1 MKIVDY
7 LKDKSL
13 YLAVN
18 LMTFIIVA
26 TLMYFSNVST
36 VVIFMTWCIWFLPLL
51 IYIIIEYIKYKKYF
65 DNIENVL
72 KSLDKKYLLP
82 EVIEEPNSIIGEEVN
97 DILKEISRDMHEH
110 VKYYRNMQEEYREY
124 IEMWVHEIKTPIA
137 SSKLLIEN
145 NYNDLTRKIDI
156 QIDRIENFVEQVL
169 YYSRSDEVG
178 KDYIIKKV
186 ELLPLVKNVIRKNQ
200 RDFISKR
207 IRLQLG
213 ELNEVVYSDSKWIE
227 FILNQILINSIK
239 YSKGKDDKIQIES
252 KEISNTVVLTIE
264 DEGVG
269 IIERDLDRVFEKGF
283 TGENGR
289 KFGKSTGIGLYLC
302 KKLCNKLGLGLE
314 IQSEVNVGTK
324 ISIIFPKAENL
335 VET

>member
-72 KSLDKKYLLP
+72 KNLDKKYLLP
-82 EVIEEPNSIIGEEVN
+82 EVIEEPNSIIGEEIN

-314 IQSEVNVGTK
+314 IQSKVNVGTK

-335 VET
+335 IET

>member
-26 TLMYFSNVST
+26 ALMYFSNVST

-97 DILKEISRDMHEH
+97 DILKEISRDMHEQ

-145 NYNDLTRKIDI
+145 NYNGLTRKIDI

>member
-283 TGENGR
+283 TG
-289 KFGKSTGIGLYLC
+289 
-302 KKLCNKLGLGLE
+302 
-314 IQSEVNVGTK
+314 
-324 ISIIFPKAENL
+324 
-335 VET
+335 

>member
-1 MKIVDY
+1 M
-7 LKDKSL
+7 
-13 YLAVN
+13 
-18 LMTFIIVA
+18 
-26 TLMYFSNVST
+26 
-36 VVIFMTWCIWFLPLL
+36 
-51 IYIIIEYIKYKKYF
+51 
-65 DNIENVL
+65 
-72 KSLDKKYLLP
+72 
-82 EVIEEPNSIIGEEVN
+82 
-97 DILKEISRDMHEH
+97 
-110 VKYYRNMQEEYREY
+110 
-124 IEMWVHEIKTPIA
+124 
-137 SSKLLIEN
+137 
-145 NYNDLTRKIDI
+145 
-156 QIDRIENFVEQVL
+156 

-314 IQSEVNVGTK
+314 IQSKVNVGTK

-335 VET
+335 IET

>member
-65 DNIENVL
+65 DNIEDVL
-72 KSLDKKYLLP
+72 KNLDKKYLLP
-82 EVIEEPNSIIGEEVN
+82 EVIEEPNSIIGEEIN
-97 DILKEISRDMHEH
+97 DILKEISRDMHEQ

-178 KDYIIKKV
+178 KDYIIRKI
-186 ELLPLVKNVIRKNQ
+186 ELSQVVKNVIKKNQ

-207 IRLQLG
+207 ISLQLG
-213 ELNEVVYSDSKWIE
+213 DIDEIIYSDNKWIE
-227 FILNQILINSIK
+227 FILNQIIGNAIK
-239 YSKGKDDKIQIES
+239 YSKGKDDKIKIES
-252 KEISNTVVLTIE
+252 KEISNSVVLTIE

-335 VET
+335 IET

>member
-65 DNIENVL
+65 DNIEDVL
-72 KSLDKKYLLP
+72 KNLDKKYLLP

-314 IQSEVNVGTK
+314 IQSKVNVGTK

-335 VET
+335 IET

>member
-97 DILKEISRDMHEH
+97 DILKEISRYMREQ
-110 VKYYRNMQEEYREY
+110 VTYYRNMLEEYREY

-314 IQSEVNVGTK
+314 IQSKVNVGTK

-335 VET
+335 IET

>member
-1 MKIVDY
+1 MKIIDY

-13 YLAVN
+13 YLAMN

-65 DNIENVL
+65 DNIEDVL
-72 KSLDKKYLLP
+72 KNLDKKYLLP
-82 EVIEEPNSIIGEEVN
+82 EVIEEPNSIIGEEIN
-97 DILKEISRDMHEH
+97 DILKEISRDMHEQ

-335 VET
+335 IET

>member
-26 TLMYFSNVST
+26 ALMYFSNVST

-82 EVIEEPNSIIGEEVN
+82 EVIEEPNSIIGEEIN
-97 DILKEISRDMHEH
+97 DILKEISRDMHEQ

-314 IQSEVNVGTK
+314 IQSKVNVGTK

-335 VET
+335 IET

>member
-97 DILKEISRDMHEH
+97 DILKEISRDMHEQ

-145 NYNDLTRKIDI
+145 NYNGLTRKIDI
-156 QIDRIENFVEQVL
+156 QINRIENFVEQVL

-314 IQSEVNVGTK
+314 IQSKVNVGTK

-335 VET
+335 IET

>member
-110 VKYYRNMQEEYREY
+110 VEYYRNMQEEYREY

-314 IQSEVNVGTK
+314 IQSKVNVGTK

-335 VET
+335 IET

>member
-1 MKIVDY
+1 MKIIDY

-13 YLAVN
+13 YLAMN

-65 DNIENVL
+65 DNIEDVL
-72 KSLDKKYLLP
+72 KNLDKKYLLP

-97 DILKEISRDMHEH
+97 DILKELSRDMHEQ

-314 IQSEVNVGTK
+314 IQSKVNVGTK

-335 VET
+335 IET

>member
-72 KSLDKKYLLP
+72 KRLDKKYLLP
-82 EVIEEPNSIIGEEVN
+82 EVIEEPNSIIGEEIN

-314 IQSEVNVGTK
+314 IQSKVNVGTK

-335 VET
+335 IET